1 MSFMVLFLKIRF
13 WTRVEH
19 TEAGGYVWDA
29 QSRGSEGA
37 ARPQALTSSQW
48 LPCPPLRAA
57 GPFTLPGPGA
67 TQGGGNLRPP
77 LGELSD
83 LTVALS
89 KGRAVGA
96 PVLGPPAQGA
106 PWVVSPR
113 RGPPGPDLEGFVPAR
128 LPGSVS
134 GSVLGPRHRVKLL
147 ADLGCQVAESSP
159 DFYTVQALWE
169 LRYPSQLQVQ
179 QGLWYLNGILLFIF
193 LYLCVTLISF
203 FINPENPSKW
213 PSLSPLLLNTV
224 VIKSHRCVVED
235 PKLAGRS
242 PVGSAGHL
250 MPRAPI
256 IFCQLSRTCSQPH
269 CTAPQSPHLPSAPGH
284 LRAWPAVSPTAP
296 HPRAPTCLL
305 PLGTCGLG
313 LQSAPLR
320 RTPEPPTCLLPRGHL
335 RAWPAGSATGT
346 REAVRGVQGWGDIP
360 GDVSLPVCSPPRAG
374 PACGR
379 PPYQDSGPSQ
389 AVVPD

>member
-1 MSFMVLFLKIRF
+1 M
-13 WTRVEH
+13 
-19 TEAGGYVWDA
+19 WDA

-37 ARPQALTSSQW
+37 ARPPALTSSQW

-83 LTVALS
+83 LTVALP

-159 DFYTVQALWE
+159 DFYTVQALWD

-256 IFCQLSRTCSQPH
+256 IFCHLSRTCSQPHCTAPPESPHLPSAPWAPAGLACSQPH
-269 CTAPQSPHLPSAPGH
+269 CTAPQSPHLPSAP
-284 LRAWPAVSPTAP
+284 W
-296 HPRAPTCLL
+296 
-305 PLGTCGLG
+305 GTCGLG
-313 LQSAPLR
+313 LQAVPQGPGRPSVESRAGGTFQATSRCLSA
-320 RTPEPPTCLLPRGHL
+320 LPRGQGRPAAGPHTRTPVPL
-335 RAWPAGSATGT
+335 RLWFLINCLQAGELHTSSVCFAPELGGGAWGV
-346 REAVRGVQGWGDIP
+346 AVREVGQV
-360 GDVSLPVCSPPRAG
+360 G
-374 PACGR
+374 P
-379 PPYQDSGPSQ
+379 
-389 AVVPD
+389 